1 MNHGCEEGLTGT
13 CSSSQGSW
21 ASGGFPGGYINGL
34 AVRGRN
40 GHLGRQWLGFFFFFW
55 SGSLKGGK
63 ASSCD
68 FLGCASLATSVRC
81 SGQLEQFELEH
92 EGGTSSH

>member
-1 MNHGCEEGLTGT
+1 MAVGKGLAGT

-21 ASGGFPGGYINGL
+21 ASGGFPGGYINRL

-40 GHLGRQWLGFFFFFW
+40 GHLGRQWLVTVLL

-68 FLGCASLATSVRC
+68 FLGCASLAINVRC
-81 SGQLEQFELEH
+81 SGPLEQFELEH

>member
-1 MNHGCEEGLTGT
+1 MLFFTGFL
-13 CSSSQGSW
+13 
-21 ASGGFPGGYINGL
+21 GFGWLPGGYINGL

-40 GHLGRQWLGFFFFFW
+40 GLLGRQWLGFFFL